1 MGIMA
6 GADDAGSGVIKVL
19 DDIISNANITKRST
33 AEMFDQGS
41 RMMDEVGTGSWKKI
55 QQLAEDSGNDIFTK
69 IDDGIV
75 GVNGTDLK
83 IKHGHLDVADVDDTT
98 IKNLHKVKAEAKSEF
113 NKIVGGDTS
122 PNVIGQMNGG
132 ARTQQQVSQSE
143 IYGTPAQD
151 PIGSAED
158 LKTAQKQDYEY
169 QGARLSEEGKKQLNK
184 VDNKGW
190 LKTSIDG
197 AGDFLGGN
205 STYSEAG
212 STIKSAWNNDDLTTS
227 QTIGAAVDAFSGL
240 TPGRKA
246 GMYAAGAVGT
256 RIIRGGGTLH
266 NPEGVN
272 DVAGVPFL

>member
-6 GADDAGSGVIKVL
+6 GADDAGSTIVKAL
-19 DDIISNANITKRST
+19 DDVISNAHVARRASESMYDHG
-33 AEMFDQGS
+33 A
-41 RMMDEVGTGSWKKI
+41 RMMDEVGEGGWKKI
-55 QQLAEDSGNDIFTK
+55 QQLADDAGNDIFKK
-69 IDDGIV
+69 IDDGVV
-75 GVNGTDLK
+75 GVAGTDVK
-83 IKHGHLDVADVDDTT
+83 IKHGHLDVGDIDKGT
-98 IKNLHKVKAEAKSEF
+98 IKDLQKVRANAQSEF

-132 ARTQQQVSQSE
+132 ARSQQQVSQSE
-143 IYGTPAQD
+143 IYGTPTQD
-151 PIGSAED
+151 PIGSAEE
-158 LKTAQKQDYEY
+158 LKITQKQEYEH
-169 QGARLSEEGKKQLNK
+169 QGAMLSEEGKKQLNK

-190 LKTSIDG
+190 LKTSVDNV
-197 AGDFLGGN
+197 GDFLGGN

-246 GMYAAGAVGT
+246 GVYAAGAVGT
-256 RIIRGGGTLH
+256 RLIRGGGTLH